1 MKYFKAKTYVPYNF
15 PILETNQELDV
26 WLKEENDWIGKV
38 KVLGI
43 EDDQYLLDFSLNKEV
58 SGDLYATV
66 SQTSSDTGLS
76 YPHISLSKD
85 QIYERFIQTIGSQ
98 QF

>member
-1 MKYFKAKTYVPYNF
+1 MKYFKAKTYVPDDF
-15 PILETNQELDV
+15 PILETNQELEV
-26 WLKEENDWIGKV
+26 YLKKENDWIGKV

-66 SQTSSDTGLS
+66 TQNSSDAGFS
-76 YPHISLSKD
+76 YPHISLSED
-85 QIYERFIQTIGSQ
+85 QTYERFIQTIGSQ
-98 QF
+98 QP